1 MGRLLAREIENP
13 SLKFD
18 GTATKI
24 VSTNVLDLNAGAT
37 MCCWVKANMA
47 ISHRFIG
54 AHASGGLSFGIT
66 GGGRFGFIKAGVIS
80 IGNGYEISKLP
91 KQKWLFMAGSYS
103 ATGVQILYINGLR
116 VVTETSDQHPLTA
129 TAHNI
134 GGELNTNYQN
144 GLLAEPAIFNRVLTD
159 EEILRIYEQGTPAY
173 PQDGSCVLDYRFDNG
188 GENGQTITDYS
199 GKGNNGTLT
208 LGSGYLWKEGPVPMR
223 VCIPQGKPL
232 VSIEANN
239 NTTNLSI
246 ADATLAAAFGVSA
259 GQVGVNGISVGAWIK
274 KKKHVTDY
282 QGFANKGIYG
292 ASGYGAYIEGSTNL
306 HVMNATILLP
316 SSGSVI
322 APAQTTKTLKRFTHN
337 VAVNGLTYGSIY
349 IDGKLCK
356 KAACTAVGNGT
367 QNFALISSAGT
378 GNINNSAMHFLAN
391 RPVTSSEV
399 INMYKYSIFPPDVLY
414 WHGPDETGTK
424 VACYWGTG
432 VRVPSCDASLV
443 TGTSFSNDS
452 PWNAG

>member
-13 SLKFD
+13 SLFCSNTHVAIADNLRTLVDTMTFMAWVKPRA
-18 GTATKI
+18 GSGSILETASGNAFGLRYNSSKQI
-24 VSTNVLDLNAGAT
+24 VFYYNGNGLGGSSATALDLNKWAF
-37 MCCWVKANMA
+37 VVFSYN
-47 ISHRFIG
+47 R
-54 AHASGGLSFGIT
+54 IT
-66 GGGRFGFIKAGVIS
+66 GNWNFYKNGVLAS
-80 IGNGYEISKLP
+80 
-91 KQKWLFMAGSYS
+91 AGSS
-103 ATGVQILYINGLR
+103 V
-116 VVTETSDQHPLTA
+116 LTQA
-129 TAHNI
+129 APTTIYRA
-134 GGELNTNYQN
+134 GGGANPFS

-159 EEILRIYEQGTPAY
+159 EEILRIYEQGTSAY

-208 LGSGYLWKEGPVPMR
+208 IGSGYLWKEGPVPMR

-239 NTTNLSI
+239 NTTNLSV

-306 HVMNATILLP
+306 HTINAIILLP
-316 SSGSVI
+316 SSGSVV
-322 APAQTTKTLKRFTHN
+322 APAQTTKALKRFTHA

-367 QNFALISSAGT
+367 QTFALITSAGT
-378 GNINNSAMHFLAN
+378 GNINNSTMHFLAN